1 MPAPFICIDLDQ
13 PIPPCC
19 LLHCM
24 SLLLADIV
32 AKVSNRGA
40 TIFPPEDKTGRDRR
54 LIWPQAYY
62 PSSRARACRPGR
74 VGENR
79 PRGGREL
86 LSRTGKQTDWEE
98 PPIESK
104 TQLNT
109 QIGGIENS
117 SAMIIF

>member
-1 MPAPFICIDLDQ
+1 
-13 PIPPCC
+13 
-19 LLHCM
+19 
-24 SLLLADIV
+24 
-32 AKVSNRGA
+32 
-40 TIFPPEDKTGRDRR
+40 
-54 LIWPQAYY
+54 
-62 PSSRARACRPGR
+62 

-117 SAMIIF
+117 SAMIIFCSQLVDAIVLEGMGLPTTGFDARSELPTDPTARYGASVRRTSAVTRIS

>member
-1 MPAPFICIDLDQ
+1 MGGVRDYREGFIGYFKLNGHESLSKRQSPLRPA
-13 PIPPCC
+13 
-19 LLHCM
+19 
-24 SLLLADIV
+24 
-32 AKVSNRGA
+32 RG
-40 TIFPPEDKTGRDRR
+40 E
-54 LIWPQAYY
+54 